1 MGANNH
7 FTKDPSGKWN
17 YTIDWALL
25 LPTGQTI
32 DTSAWTVPA
41 GLTTASTSKTTT
53 TTTIVLSGGTLGT
66 TYDVVNHIV
75 TTPGAYEDDRT
86 ISIEIVSK

>member
-1 MGANNH
+1 MGANNF
-7 FTKDPSGKWN
+7 FTKDPSAKLN
-17 YTIDWALL
+17 YTIDWTLF

-32 DTSAWTVPA
+32 TASAWTVPA
-41 GLTTASTSKTTT
+41 GLTEVVTSNTTT
-53 TTTIVLSGGTLGT
+53 IATIVLSGGTLGA

-75 TTPGAYEDDRT
+75 TTPGGYEDDRT